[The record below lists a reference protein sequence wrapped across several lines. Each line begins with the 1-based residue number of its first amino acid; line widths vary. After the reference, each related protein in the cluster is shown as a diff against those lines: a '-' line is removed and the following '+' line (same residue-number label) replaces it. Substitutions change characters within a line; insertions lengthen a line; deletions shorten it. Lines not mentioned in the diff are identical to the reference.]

1 MFSPCPAQRGPLHA
15 VACYCLPPLWGGPTV
30 DVTSYE
36 RRHAIACKGAEWTQH
51 TSFLPDAYHVSA
63 MQFLGALTY
72 PNHARLDRTAEENK
86 REGMKT
92 YHSIPARPCTPS
104 QSQAYRE
111 LSAQRESFGLS
122 TRSTP
127 PQAVIACVN
136 TTRGRF
142 ATAEI
147 SASARVSVRWSAK
160 IAPTSTCPPRPH
172 RERVGILVSAS
183 HHPPRRYERDDLRHS
198 AHLTALRW
206 KQRKGERMGD
216 EDVPFDVPNP
226 WPEG

>member
-1 MFSPCPAQRGPLHA
+1 MALSTGLLWHCGTACLASHGTPGPFTWALRRLLKRLACLKVASPMCSPCPAQRGPLHA
-15 VACYCLPPLWGGPTV
+15 VACYCVPPLWGGPIV
-30 DVTSYE
+30 GVTSYE

-104 QSQAYRE
+104 QSQAHRE

-136 TTRGRF
+136 TTCGRF

-147 SASARVSVRWSAK
+147 SASARVSLHQIRSK
-160 IAPTSTCPPRPH
+160 SLGLFGFGLLGLS
-172 RERVGILVSAS
+172 RV
-183 HHPPRRYERDDLRHS
+183 
-198 AHLTALRW
+198 
-206 KQRKGERMGD
+206 
-216 EDVPFDVPNP
+216 
-226 WPEG
+226 

>member
-30 DVTSYE
+30 GVTSYE

-63 MQFLGALTY
+63 MQFLGVLTY

-104 QSQAYRE
+104 QSQAHRE
-111 LSAQRESFGLS
+111 RASTMPGDEMSAVSVFSQRTAG
-122 TRSTP
+122 
-127 PQAVIACVN
+127 VIRPVYQIHACVN

-147 SASARVSVRWSAK
+147 SASARVSNGLASSSPRVTIPRGDTNATISATAR
-160 IAPTSTCPPRPH
+160 ISPR
-172 RERVGILVSAS
+172 
-183 HHPPRRYERDDLRHS
+183 
-198 AHLTALRW
+198 
-206 KQRKGERMGD
+206 
-216 EDVPFDVPNP
+216 
-226 WPEG
+226 